1 MLIYIHVPFCRSK
14 CRYCA
19 FYSEV
24 PAPGVFETYT
34 EALLREIDLRAE
46 ALGSRPVETIFFGG
60 GTPSLLPVPLLGRI
74 LEALAARFSFALPAT
89 REAEGLEISLEANPE
104 SLAAPGR
111 AVELRALGIT
121 RLSIGAQSFDDARLR
136 LIGRPHTA
144 AGAEKA
150 VRAAQQA
157 GFGNIGLDLIR
168 GLPGSGRLAAH
179 TRASWLRELRQAV
192 SLAPQHISA
201 YCLTLEPGTPLAD
214 AADTLRFPAEAAQAA
229 MYHEGA
235 AFLESEGFPQ
245 YEVSNFS
252 RPGFTCRHNQGYWR
266 GADYLGLG
274 PGAVS
279 TLDGIRR
286 TNPPDFALWRT
297 ACLNG
302 DALGETEALSRE
314 TLALERLML
323 GLRTVEGVDLPAWEA
338 LSGRSFAATYGGLA
352 RALEAAGLVRVSAD
366 RLAPTR
372 QGLAEADAI
381 VERFVED
388 R

>member
-1 MLIYIHVPFCRSK
+1 MLIYVHVPFCRSK

-24 PAPGVFETYT
+24 PAPGVFEAYV
-34 EALLREIDLRAE
+34 EALLREIDLRSDE
-46 ALGSRPVETIFFGG
+46 LGSRQVETIFFGG

-74 LEALAARFSFALPAT
+74 LEALAARFAFVSGAGS
-89 REAEGLEISLEANPE
+89 AESLEISLEANPE
-104 SLAAPGR
+104 SLAVSGR
-111 AVELRALGIT
+111 AADLKALGIT
-121 RLSIGAQSFDDARLR
+121 RLSIGTQSFDDARLR

-144 AGAEKA
+144 AEAEKA
-150 VRAAQQA
+150 VRAARQA
-157 GFGNIGLDLIR
+157 GFGSIGLDLIR

-179 TRASWLRELRQAV
+179 TRASWLRELRRAV
-192 SLAPQHISA
+192 SLAPQHIST
-201 YCLTLEPGTPLAD
+201 YCLTLEPGTPLAET
-214 AADTLRFPAEAAQAA
+214 ADTLRFPTATAQAA

-245 YEVSNFS
+245 YEVSNFA

-279 TLDGIRR
+279 TLGGVRR
-286 TNPPDFALWRT
+286 TNPPNFALWRA

-302 DALGETEALSRE
+302 DAAGEAE
-314 TLALERLML
+314 TLPSETVALERLML
-323 GLRTVEGVDLPAWEA
+323 GLRTVEGVALPEWEA
-338 LSGRSFAATYGGLA
+338 LSGRSFAATHGDLA
-352 RALEAAGLVRVSAD
+352 RALEAAGLVTVSAD

-372 QGLAEADAI
+372 QGMAVADAI
-381 VERFVED
+381 VERFVEEQ
-388 R
+388 

>member
-24 PAPGVFETYT
+24 PAPDAFEAYA
-34 EALLREIDLRAE
+34 EALLREIDLRGE
-46 ALGSRPVETIFFGG
+46 VLGSRQVETIFFGG

-74 LEALAARFSFALPAT
+74 LEALAVRFSFAPRT
-89 REAEGLEISLEANPE
+89 TGGAEDLEISLEANPE
-104 SLAAPGR
+104 SLSAPGR
-111 AVELRALGIT
+111 AAALKALGIT

-144 AGAEKA
+144 AGVEKA
-150 VRAAQQA
+150 IRAAQQA

-168 GLPGSGRLAAH
+168 GLPGSGRQAAH
-179 TRASWLRELRQAV
+179 TRASWLRELRRTV
-192 SLAPQHISA
+192 SLAPRHISA
-201 YCLTLEPGTPLAD
+201 YCLTLEPGTPLAET
-214 AADTLRFPAEAAQAA
+214 ADTLRFPTEAAQAA

-245 YEVSNFS
+245 YEVSNFA
-252 RPGFTCRHNQGYWR
+252 RPGFSCRHNQGYWR

-274 PGAVS
+274 PSAVS

-286 TNPPDFALWRT
+286 TNPPDFAVWRA

-302 DALGETEALSRE
+302 DTLGETEALPRE
-314 TLALERLML
+314 TIALERLML
-323 GLRTVEGVDLPAWEA
+323 GLRTVEGVSLSAWEA
-338 LSGRSFAATYGGLA
+338 LSGRSFAATHGDLA

-372 QGLAEADAI
+372 QGLAVADAI

>member
-1 MLIYIHVPFCRSK
+1 MLIYVHVPFCRSK

-19 FYSEV
+19 FYSEA
-24 PAPGVFETYT
+24 PAPGAFEAYA
-34 EALLREIDLRAE
+34 EALLREIDLRAGK
-46 ALGSRPVETIFFGG
+46 LGSRQVETIFFGG
-60 GTPSLLPVPLLGRI
+60 GTPSLLPVPLLGRT
-74 LEALAARFSFALPAT
+74 LEALAARFAFAPHAT
-89 REAEGLEISLEANPE
+89 GGEGLEISLEANPE
-104 SLAAPGR
+104 SLTVPGR
-111 AVELRALGIT
+111 AADLKALGIT
-121 RLSIGAQSFDDARLR
+121 RLSIGAQSFDEARLR

-150 VRAAQQA
+150 IHAAQQA
-157 GFGNIGLDLIR
+157 GFDNIGLDLIR

-179 TRASWLRELRQAV
+179 TRASWLRELHRAV
-192 SLAPQHISA
+192 MLAPQHIST
-201 YCLTLEPGTPLAD
+201 YCLTLEPGTPLAQ
-214 AADTLRFPAEAAQAA
+214 AADTLRFPTEATQTA

-245 YEVSNFS
+245 YEVSNFA

-266 GADYLGLG
+266 GVDYLGLG

-286 TNPPDFALWRT
+286 ANPPDFGLWRA

-302 DALGETEALSRE
+302 DASGETETLGCE

-323 GLRTVEGVDLPAWEA
+323 GLRTVEGVDIPVWEA
-338 LSGRSFAATYGGLA
+338 LSGRSFATTHGTLA
-352 RALEAAGLVRVSAD
+352 HALEVAGMVIISAD

-372 QGLAEADAI
+372 QGLAVADAI
-381 VERFVED
+381 VERFV

>member
-19 FYSEV
+19 FYSEA
-24 PAPGVFETYT
+24 PAPGAFEAYT
-34 EALLREIDLRAE
+34 EALLREIDLRSDE
-46 ALGSRPVETIFFGG
+46 LGSRQVETIFFGG
-60 GTPSLLPVPLLGRI
+60 GTPSLLPVPLLDRI
-74 LEALAARFSFALPAT
+74 LEALAARFSFARQAAGNT
-89 REAEGLEISLEANPE
+89 EVLEISLEANPE

-111 AVELRALGIT
+111 AADLKAMGIT

-179 TRASWLRELRQAV
+179 TRASWLRELHRAV
-192 SLAPQHISA
+192 ALAPQHIST
-201 YCLTLEPGTPLAD
+201 YCLTLEPGTPLAG
-214 AADTLRFPAEAAQAA
+214 AAGTLRLPTEAAQAA

-245 YEVSNFS
+245 YEVSNFA

-279 TLDGIRR
+279 TLEGFRR
-286 TNPPDFALWRT
+286 ANPPDFAVWRA
-297 ACLNG
+297 ACLSDD
-302 DALGETEALSRE
+302 DAGETETLPRE
-314 TLALERLML
+314 TMALERLML

-338 LSGRSFAATYGGLA
+338 LSGRSFAATHGDLA
-352 RALEAAGLVRVSAD
+352 RALEVAGLVTVSAD
-366 RLAPTR
+366 RLASTR
-372 QGLAEADAI
+372 QGLAVADAI